1 MIRDLKNRI
10 YDNIRN
16 YKKPETVE
24 HTATELKAFEILNKK
39 AAPKKQLTLSQKK
52 AYKVLKAPKK
62 LTPSQ
67 TKLNKARAIFLK
79 YEQHK
84 KKSRS
89 A

>member
-39 AAPKKQLTLSQKK
+39 AAPKKLTS
-52 AYKVLKAPKK
+52 
-62 LTPSQ
+62 SQ
-67 TKLNKARAIFLK
+67 TKLNKVRAIFLK
-79 YEQHK
+79 YEQYK